1 MKVLFINIIIICL
14 FIAGCTDKPE
24 IQSETLSENTTIVDV
39 RALHDHE
46 ANKHIFELDKTEI
59 ESGWTTFRFNNLSD
73 TDHFFLIFKVPDE
86 AIEAAQQAGQPIL
99 DHWYQSITIPF
110 QEHFNP
116 YVSGDIDYG
125 TFVDNLVAEIFQTGP
140 WFFEPGAPPMGGVGF
155 TTVNKTASTT
165 VHLEPGEYV
174 VECYVKDENEEFHSY
189 LGMLET
195 FTVTDDRS
203 ESAQPE
209 PDYSLTISSENGI
222 QADWQAVAGEQI
234 VEVFFEDQTSY
245 AHLLGHNV
253 QLVKLIDKNNQNLLN
268 NLAAWM
274 DWTQPGSLV
283 YKAPNGAEFIGG
295 TMEMGEDSR
304 AYLHLDL
311 EPGDYAWIAEIP
323 NPADH
328 GMLKTF
334 TVQ

>member
-1 MKVLFINIIIICL
+1 MNIMVLKITIICL
-14 FIAGCTDKPE
+14 LLLGCTNEKENSPE
-24 IQSETLSENTTIVDV
+24 TPSENTSLVEV

-46 ANKHIFELDKTEI
+46 ANKHIFELNKMEI
-59 ESGWTTFRFNNLSD
+59 ESGWTTFQFNNISD
-73 TDHFFLIFKVPDE
+73 SDHFFLIFKVPDE
-86 AIEAAQQAGQPIL
+86 AIETAQQAGQPLL
-99 DHWYQSITIPF
+99 DHWHQSITVPF

-116 YVSGDIDYG
+116 YISGEIDYG
-125 TFVDNLVAEIFQTGP
+125 TFVDNLVAELSQTGP
-140 WFFEPGAPPMGGVGF
+140 WFFEPGAPPLGGVGF
-155 TTVNKTASTT
+155 TSVNKTASTT

-195 FTVTDDRS
+195 FTVTGDRS
-203 ESAQPE
+203 ASAQPV
-209 PDYSLTISSENGI
+209 PDHSLTISSEKGI
-222 QADWQAVAGEQI
+222 QADWQAEAGEQI
-234 VEVFFEDQTSY
+234 VEVYFEDQISY
-245 AHLLGHNV
+245 ANLVGHNV
-253 QLVKLIDKNNQNLLN
+253 QLVKLADKDDQNLLN

-283 YKAPNGAEFIGG
+283 YRAPNGAEFIGG
-295 TMEMGEDSR
+295 TMEMVEGSR

-323 NPADH
+323 NPAEH
-328 GMLKTF
+328 SMLKTF